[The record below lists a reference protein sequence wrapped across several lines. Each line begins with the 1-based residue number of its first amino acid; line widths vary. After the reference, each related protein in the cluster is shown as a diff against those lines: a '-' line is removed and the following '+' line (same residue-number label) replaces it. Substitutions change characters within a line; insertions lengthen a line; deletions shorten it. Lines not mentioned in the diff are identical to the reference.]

1 MLLPSRPVAK
11 QERPHTWQRA
21 CARYRLPS
29 DIPNRGDESDLA
41 DDDDQPRLLAR
52 IRETLERSGGA
63 ALAGAP
69 AETAAYRWL
78 SHGFSDV
85 EEIEDWL
92 AARCFDPA
100 RAHELDRAG
109 LTPEQAAAR
118 TTAGRG
124 NYEDTIAFKIAAGDL
139 SLEEARRIVTS
150 DFWND

>member
-1 MLLPSRPVAK
+1 MTD
-11 QERPHTWQRA
+11 EQR
-21 CARYRLPS
+21 
-29 DIPNRGDESDLA
+29 
-41 DDDDQPRLLAR
+41 QLLAR
-52 IRETLERSGGA
+52 LSAALERHGGA

-78 SHGFSDV
+78 SHGFADV
-85 EEIEDWL
+85 EDVEDWL

-100 RAHELDRAG
+100 RAHELERAG
-109 LTPEQAAAR
+109 LTPQQAAAR

-124 NYEDTIAFKIAAGDL
+124 GYEDTIAFKIAAGDL

>member
-1 MLLPSRPVAK
+1 
-11 QERPHTWQRA
+11 
-21 CARYRLPS
+21 
-29 DIPNRGDESDLA
+29 LA
-41 DDDDQPRLLAR
+41 DDDHQRQLLAR
-52 IRETLERSGGA
+52 IRETLERHGGA

-78 SHGFSDV
+78 SHGFADA

-100 RAHELDRAG
+100 RAHELERAG

-124 NYEDTIAFKIAAGDL
+124 DYEDTIAFKISRGDL
-139 SLEEARRIVTS
+139 SLEEARRIITS

>member
-1 MLLPSRPVAK
+1 M
-11 QERPHTWQRA
+11 
-21 CARYRLPS
+21 
-29 DIPNRGDESDLA
+29 A
-41 DDDDQPRLLAR
+41 DDEQRQLLAR
-52 IRETLERSGGA
+52 ICDVLERHGEA

-78 SHGFSDV
+78 SHGFADAEDV
-85 EEIEDWL
+85 EDWL

-100 RAHELDRAG
+100 RAHELERAG

-139 SLEEARRIVTS
+139 SVEEARRIITS
-150 DFWND
+150 DFWNS

>member
-1 MLLPSRPVAK
+1 M
-11 QERPHTWQRA
+11 
-21 CARYRLPS
+21 
-29 DIPNRGDESDLA
+29 A
-41 DDDDQPRLLAR
+41 DDDEQQRLLAR
-52 IRETLERSGGA
+52 IRETLERHGGA

-78 SHGFSDV
+78 SHGFTDAEDV
-85 EEIEDWL
+85 GDWL

-100 RAHELDRAG
+100 RAHELERAG

-118 TTAGRG
+118 TAAGSG

-139 SLEEARRIVTS
+139 SLEEARRIITS